1 MCIYT
6 SFHDYIVCQSINCCH
21 RGSQSQSHSSW
32 FIHHLASHLPT
43 VNTAGKHSP
52 EQPLHLVCC
61 RTHVSAF
68 VCQLW
73 CALQV
78 CQHPNSRMREWGA
91 EALTALI
98 KAGLA
103 YKHDPPLAQNQ
114 VAKNTGG
121 CGQNE
126 KKKSRKEIHVR
137 KLYFPLL
144 AFRSKLFSV
153 LGTLQRHIR
162 KRCCWSSLGF
172 NSFVM
177 LTFEK
182 SVAVYDMI
190 DKSVFVSDK
199 RKWLCTKCL
208 KCEKQ
213 KCHRVCNLHLSVTDK
228 GNGTELISKRAEELC
243 GG

>member
-32 FIHHLASHLPT
+32 FISPPCFTPTYCEHCWETQPWTASASCLLSY
-43 VNTAGKHSP
+43 AR
-52 EQPLHLVCC
+52 VCIC
-61 RTHVSAF
+61 VSM
-68 VCQLW
+68 W

-126 KKKSRKEIHVR
+126 KKKQKRNQVR

-144 AFRSKLFSV
+144 HFALS
-153 LGTLQRHIR
+153 
-162 KRCCWSSLGF
+162 SSL
-172 NSFVM
+172 S
-177 LTFEK
+177 
-182 SVAVYDMI
+182 
-190 DKSVFVSDK
+190 
-199 RKWLCTKCL
+199 
-208 KCEKQ
+208 
-213 KCHRVCNLHLSVTDK
+213 
-228 GNGTELISKRAEELC
+228 
-243 GG
+243 